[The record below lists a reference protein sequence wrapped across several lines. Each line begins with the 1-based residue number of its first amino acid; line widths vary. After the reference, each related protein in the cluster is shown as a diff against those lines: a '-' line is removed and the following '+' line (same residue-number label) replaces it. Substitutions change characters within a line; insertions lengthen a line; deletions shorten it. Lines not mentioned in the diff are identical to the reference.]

1 MKPYRIV
8 LAGCG
13 SMANEWVK
21 VALGRMDC
29 EIVGL
34 LDILPENAAAMA
46 QRHGLQAAVYTDLPS
61 AINATCANLVFDVTI
76 PSSHKDIAIT
86 AMRMGCDVFGEKPM
100 ASSLEEAAEMVRVA
114 KETGKTY
121 SVMQNR
127 RYIRHGRALARAI
140 QSGAIGT
147 PGFITA
153 DFFLGPHF
161 GGFRDVME
169 SPLIL
174 DMAIHTFDQARAYS
188 GCDPVS
194 VYCQEFNPQGSWYQ
208 GNASAVC
215 IFEMTNGCVFCYRG
229 SWCAEGCGTS
239 WDARWRVV
247 GSQGSAE
254 WDGPGEPV
262 IEAVVPP
269 AEPMFFHPIQRVEV
283 TYDDA
288 REGHAGCLDDMFL
301 ALSQGQKAPTDCE
314 DNIKSV
320 AMVFAAIQSA
330 REGRKVPISY

>member
-21 VALGRMDC
+21 YARGRADC
-29 EIVGL
+29 EIIGL
-34 LDILPENAAAMA
+34 VDIVPENATAMA
-46 QRHGLQAAVYTDLPS
+46 QRHGLQS
-61 AINATCANLVFDVTI
+61 AIYPDLQSALVDTGANLVFDVTV
-76 PSSHKDIAIT
+76 PTSHRDVAVT

-100 ASSLEEAAEMVRVA
+100 ASSLEEAFEMVRVA
-114 KETGKTY
+114 RETGKTY

-127 RYIRHGRALARAI
+127 RYLRHGRALARAI
-140 QSGAIGT
+140 QSGVIGE
-147 PGFITA
+147 PSFVTA

-174 DMAIHTFDQARAYS
+174 DMAIHTFDQARSYS
-188 GCDPVS
+188 SCDPVS
-194 VYCQEFNPQGSWYQ
+194 VYCHEFNSQGSWYK

-229 SWCAEGCGTS
+229 SWSAQGCGTS

-247 GSQGSAE
+247 GSHGSAE
-254 WDGPGEPV
+254 WDGLGEPV
-262 IEAVVPP
+262 VEAVEPP
-269 AEPMFFHPIQRVEV
+269 IEPMFFHPVRRESII
-283 TYDDA
+283 YDDA

-301 ALSQGQKAPTDCE
+301 ALSRGVRAPTDCT

-320 AMVFAAIQSA
+320 AMVFAAAQSA
-330 REGRKVPISY
+330 REGRKVSISY